1 MLEKSIPYFK
11 KLNGISNSVIITYP
25 NTILSADQ
33 TVLANINLEEIGEEE
48 FEKFGIYNLAQF
60 LNIVNF
66 MGDVQIEKEDNK
78 LIIKNDNQKQ
88 IYETTNILLLKN
100 VSVKPEIFQRV
111 KSVESCLKFDLNEDD
126 IKHIKK
132 ISGILNHQHVII
144 DNEKITV
151 TTLDANN
158 NYQNPYI
165 YKKDIMTNETARFVF
180 DIMNFNKIPEGNYE
194 FHIKRNPKTKNPI
207 AYLNNIEEPF
217 ELIIAISKE
226 I

>member
-11 KLNGISNSVIITYP
+11 KLNGISNSIIISYP
-25 NTILSADQ
+25 NTVLSADQ
-33 TVLANINLEEIGEEE
+33 TVLANIDLEEIGEEE

-66 MGDVQIEKEDNK
+66 MGDVQIEKEENK
-78 LIIKNDNQKQ
+78 LIIKNNNQKQ

-100 VSVKPEIFQRV
+100 VSVKPEIFQKV
-111 KSVESCLKFDLNEDD
+111 KSVESCLKFDLNEND

-165 YKKDIMTNETARFVF
+165 YKKDIMTNETSNFVF

-217 ELIIAISKE
+217 ELIVAISKE